1 MELPSTS
8 TSLASDTTM
17 TLSRNRKKIRR
28 LHFFTVVVTHI
39 LFHNN
44 NIIIVVVVFVVLVL
58 QIRMCVGII
67 YFNIQV

>member
-44 NIIIVVVVFVVLVL
+44 NIIIVVVFVVLVL